1 MIIKHVKFHH
11 YGLAVKNF
19 DKAILFHRNL
29 GYTVGDEVYDELQ
42 NVFLIL
48 CVSKNFPNV
57 ELVRPADNK
66 SPIDGYLNKSN
77 EIIYHTCYELDT
89 NNISINEFFADNR
102 FICVSKSK
110 PAILFNNRLV
120 SFYYLS
126 DVGLIEI
133 LEK

>member
-1 MIIKHVKFHH
+1 MIIKYVKFHH
-11 YGLAVKNF
+11 YGIAVKNF

-57 ELVRPADNK
+57 ELVRPADTK
-66 SPIDGYLNKSN
+66 SPINGYLKKSN
-77 EIIYHTCYELDT
+77 EIIYHACYELDT
-89 NNISINEFFADNR
+89 NNITVDEFFAANR
-102 FICVSKSK
+102 YICVSKPK